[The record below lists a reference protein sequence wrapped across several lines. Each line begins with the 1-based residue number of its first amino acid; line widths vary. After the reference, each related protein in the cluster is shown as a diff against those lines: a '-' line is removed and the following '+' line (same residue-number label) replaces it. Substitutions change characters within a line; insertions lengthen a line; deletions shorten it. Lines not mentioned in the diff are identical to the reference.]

1 MEEGAGKRDV
11 ECEPDLD
18 RVEVGRP
25 MGWFRSL
32 PGRIFISRSTCATS
46 APPVHVQNKMI
57 SSVGSSSPIRSE
69 RGFIW
74 TTSICRVR
82 ATSIC
87 RFKQPKHACLG
98 RPQYAGLGQPEY
110 AGLGQ
115 PQYAGLGQSQYAG
128 LGQPQYTG
136 LSNLNMPV

>member
-1 MEEGAGKRDV
+1 M

-32 PGRIFISRSTCATS
+32 PGRIFISRSTCAMS
-46 APPVHVQNKMI
+46 APPVQVQNKI
-57 SSVGSSSPIRSE
+57 NSFGSSSPVRSG
-69 RGFIW
+69 RGFVRA
-74 TTSICRVR
+74 TSICRIR
-82 ATSIC
+82 APSIC
-87 RFKQPKHACLG
+87 RFKQPKHAGLG
-98 RPQYAGLGQPEY
+98 RPQYAGLGQPQY

-115 PQYAGLGQSQYAG
+115 PQYAELGQLQYAGLGQSQYAG
-128 LGQPQYTG
+128 LGQPQYAG